1 MSNNVSPDNSLM
13 SPNQDSMLPNQDSML
28 PNQKR
33 VFNIMKYLKTT
44 NNELVMDMKRL
55 NNIGNFY
62 NDVHKF
68 TNNLNNTNN
77 INAQHDGIFNDS
89 NKAKHA
95 TLDNEIIKSLNS
107 VNTTIN
113 DWFYND
119 VRKFTNDLNNTNDI
133 NAQHDDI
140 FNDSNKAKH
149 ATLDNK
155 IIKSL
160 NGVNATINDW
170 FYNDVHKFIDELN
183 KTNNINAQLDGIF
196 NDSNKAKLTKL
207 DQEII
212 KSLNSTN
219 GKIIDGFYNNV
230 HKFIVE
236 LNNKNNIN
244 AQLDGIFNKSNTA
257 KLTKLDQEII
267 DTFNNNIQKSTKWL
281 QYYYDLEKEL
291 RRAMKPDPMI
301 AYRIGNVPT
310 FLPKIGI
317 GDITNK
323 IGEKYGN
330 MIDGIKGINIPPLSN
345 VMPSYVDYDALN
357 IVFTE
362 SNDGKMVGEKKI
374 LDKGVTTQ

>member
-1 MSNNVSPDNSLM
+1 MSNDVSPGNDLM
-13 SPNQDSMLPNQDSML
+13 S
-28 PNQKR
+28 KRAR
-33 VFNIMKYLKTT
+33 VFNIMNHLK
-44 NNELVMDMKRL
+44 NSIGVIDDAIVMDMKRV

-62 NDVHKF
+62 NNVHKF
-68 TNNLNNTNN
+68 INDLNNKNN
-77 INAQHDGIFNDS
+77 INAQLDGIFNDS
-89 NKAKHA
+89 NKAKL
-95 TLDNEIIKSLNS
+95 TELDQEIIKSFNS

-113 DWFYND
+113 DGFYND
-119 VRKFTNDLNNTNDI
+119 VSKFINELNN
-133 NAQHDDI
+133 
-140 FNDSNKAKH
+140 K
-149 ATLDNK
+149 
-155 IIKSL
+155 
-160 NGVNATINDW
+160 
-170 FYNDVHKFIDELN
+170 
-183 KTNNINAQLDGIF
+183 NNINAQLDGIF

-212 KSLNSTN
+212 KSFNSVNTTIN
-219 GKIIDGFYNNV
+219 DGFYNDV
-230 HKFIVE
+230 SKFIDE

-244 AQLDGIFNKSNTA
+244 AQLDGIFNDSNKA

-267 DTFNNNIQKSTKWL
+267 DTFTNDIHKSTKWL

-301 AYRIGNVPT
+301 AYRLGNVPT

-330 MIDGIKGINIPPLSN
+330 MIDGIKGINIPSLPN
-345 VMPSYVDYDALN
+345 VMPSYVDYDALD

-362 SNDGKMVGEKKI
+362 SEDGKMDTKKI